1 MENFILCTVWNK
13 DDRYLKCK
21 LLREQISNVNEF
33 NFTEETH
40 EKTKKMKNWT
50 APGMD
55 GIQNLWW
62 NWFKQY

>member
-1 MENFILCTVWNK
+1 MK
-13 DDRYLKCK
+13 
-21 LLREQISNVNEF
+21 
-33 NFTEETH
+33 
-40 EKTKKMKNWT
+40 KTKKMKNWT

>member
-40 EKTKKMKNWT
+40 EKNKENEKL
-50 APGMD
+50 D
-55 GIQNLWW
+55 CIW
-62 NWFKQY
+62 NGWYSKSLVELV

>member
-33 NFTEETH
+33 NITEETL
-40 EKTKKMKNWT
+40 EKNKENEKLDCT
-50 APGMD
+50 
-55 GIQNLWW
+55 W
-62 NWFKQY
+62 NGWYSKSLVELV